1 MRGRFLIN
9 GETWELEFRPEATLL
24 EVLRHLGFTEV
35 KQGCDDGLCGA
46 CAVLL
51 DGVPVPSCQVLA
63 ATATDTPI
71 VTAQGIGTVQHP
83 HPLQEALAEVGAVQ
97 CGFCTP
103 GIVVST
109 YALLQRN
116 PDPTE
121 EEIRHALDGH
131 LCRCTGYVKILEGV
145 QRAAQR
151 MRKNDE
157 GHAL

>member
-24 EVLRHLGFTEV
+24 EVLRENGFTEV

-51 DGVPVPSCQVLA
+51 DGKPVPSCQVLA
-63 ATATDTPI
+63 ATAQEVPI
-71 VTAQGIGTVQHP
+71 VTAKGIGTVTRP
-83 HPLQEALAEVGAVQ
+83 HPLQKALADAGAVQ

-103 GIVVST
+103 GIVVSA
-109 YALLQRN
+109 YALLQRH
-116 PDPTE
+116 PYPTE
-121 EEIRHALDGH
+121 AEIRHALDGH

-145 QRAAQR
+145 RLAAER
-151 MRKNDE
+151 MQSHEEN
-157 GHAL
+157 L